1 MKPATPR
8 RAPECLATTIR
19 KVEPMGSGM
28 VRLFRCLAFR
38 SSTTSPSVLD
48 NGPVFPSAAILDREA
63 VRSIVEAN
71 GPDEGGPDLV
81 PVATIPYRGTVN

>member
-1 MKPATPR
+1 M
-8 RAPECLATTIR
+8 
-19 KVEPMGSGM
+19 
-28 VRLFRCLAFR
+28 
-38 SSTTSPSVLD
+38 LD